1 MSRWTVGIHQSRGHN
16 QDTVANA
23 WFVDECWKEVFTR
36 DSKGASPSG
45 SRQALTSA
53 LMAGRR
59 VRFHNGITTQQ
70 KLTICPCKILM

>member
-1 MSRWTVGIHQSRGHN
+1 MSRSTVGIHQSRGHN
-16 QDTVANA
+16 QE
-23 WFVDECWKEVFTR
+23 WFVDECWKEVFTH
-36 DSKGASPSG
+36 DSKGASLSG